1 MKKSMVEGNP
11 FQLMI
16 RFSIP
21 LLLGNMF
28 QQFYNMVDAAI
39 VGQTLGSS
47 ALAAV
52 GSSSSVQFLV
62 LGFCLGMCQGF
73 AIPVAQKFGAREEG
87 EMRRYVFNGAI
98 LTAIIAAIVTVA
110 VVLLCPSILHILQ
123 VNEEIFAN
131 AYAYLVVIFAGI
143 PFTLLYNYLSGILR
157 GIGDSKTP
165 FYFLAFSSVL
175 NIGLDFFCIL
185 VLHWGCAGAAIATIT
200 SQAVSGILCLLLIA
214 KKFEFLHIRKEDR
227 VCNGTYV
234 GKLLGMG
241 LPMGVQ
247 FSITAIGSM
256 IMQSSNNSLGT
267 IYTSGFTA
275 AMRIKQ
281 LMMSPFDA
289 IASAVS
295 TYMSQNYGAKKV
307 DRIKQGLRTGY
318 AMGVVYGVFA
328 AVIMVLFGRTLSMFF
343 VSASES
349 AILDASAIYLRRIG
363 YFYPALGLL
372 FVSRLCIQGLGYST
386 FAMAG
391 GILEMVGRTFV
402 CLLFVPKFHY
412 TAITWAD
419 QAAWMAAVVYLI
431 PMCFY
436 IIRKVSQ
443 EIKEEEALAQLQ
455 G

>member
-11 FQLMI
+11 FQLMLS
-16 RFSIP
+16 FSIP
-21 LLLGNMF
+21 LLLGNLF

-39 VGQTLGSS
+39 VGQTLGSA

-87 EMRRYVFNGAI
+87 EMRRYVFGGAI
-98 LTAIIAAIVTVA
+98 LTGIIAAVVTIA
-110 VVLLCPSILHILQ
+110 VVILCPNILHLLQ
-123 VNEEIFAN
+123 VNEEIFDN

-143 PFTLLYNYLSGILR
+143 PFTLLYNYLSSILR

-185 VLHWGCAGAAIATIT
+185 VLHWGCAGAAIATIA
-200 SQAVSGILCLLLIA
+200 SQAVSGILCLLLII
-214 KKFEFLHIRKEDR
+214 KKFDFLHIHKEDR
-227 VCNGTYV
+227 VFNGKYA

-241 LPMGVQ
+241 LPMGIQ

-267 IYTSGFTA
+267 TYTSAFTA

-281 LMMSPFDA
+281 LMMSPYDA
-289 IASAVS
+289 IGTAVS
-295 TYMSQNYGAKKV
+295 TFMSQNYGARKA
-307 DRIKQGLRTGY
+307 DRIKLGLRTGY
-318 AMGVVYGVFA
+318 LMGVIYGVFA
-328 AVIMVLFGRTLSMFF
+328 AVVMVLFGRTLSMFF
-343 VSASES
+343 VSASET
-349 AILDASAIYLRRIG
+349 AILDASALYLRRIG
-363 YFYPALGLL
+363 MFYPVLGLL
-372 FVSRLCIQGLGYST
+372 FVSRLAIQGLGYST

-402 CLLFVPKFHY
+402 CLVFVPKYQFS
-412 TAITWAD
+412 AITWAD
-419 QAAWMAAVVYLI
+419 QAAWLCATVYLV
-431 PMCFY
+431 PMCLY
-436 IIRKVSQ
+436 ILKKVTEQ
-443 EIKEEEALAQLQ
+443 CQEEAALDSLGA
-455 G
+455 